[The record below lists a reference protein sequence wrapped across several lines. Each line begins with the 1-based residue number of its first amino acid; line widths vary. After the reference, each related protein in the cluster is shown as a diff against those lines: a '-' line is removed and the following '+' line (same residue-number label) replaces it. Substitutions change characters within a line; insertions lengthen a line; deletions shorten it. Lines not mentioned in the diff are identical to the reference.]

1 MSDLIRQL
9 LGEDAPENEANSLA
23 ARIEAE
29 AEREGMM
36 LRNAPRRF
44 ASGGRRHTETKYDK
58 IFWDHQSNKQ
68 KLRELGSVEDVPVL
82 VSGTPIRE
90 ILPERPPV
98 QKMVERPK
106 FQRPSQLKQRGNVK
120 QFEKMRARRLKDD
133 HA

>member
-9 LGEDAPENEANSLA
+9 LGEGVPENEVNSLA

-58 IFWDHQSNKQ
+58 IFWNHQSNRQ
-68 KLRELGSVEDVPVL
+68 KLRELGSGEDIPIPV
-82 VSGTPIRE
+82 SDTPIRE
-90 ILPERPPV
+90 ILPERLPV
-98 QKMVERPK
+98 QKMVERPQP
-106 FQRPSQLKQRGNVK
+106 QRPSRFKQRGNVK
-120 QFEKMRARRLKDD
+120 QFEKMRARRLGG
-133 HA
+133 